1 MNTGLYRRCYKI
13 HFCRLDFL
21 LFYYVVIKYWTH
33 SNFSQFR
40 ILCACGSSFNTTY
53 KLPSVNMAQFQLVKH
68 QKASK
73 QSSMILGSQQIKPN
87 KETSNDISYKKKKK
101 GRKKERNDDKMEP
114 ERKKERKNERT
125 KKKKIK

>member
-1 MNTGLYRRCYKI
+1 MGRCYKI
-13 HFCRLDFL
+13 HFCRLNFL

-73 QSSMILGSQQIKPN
+73 QSSMILGSQQIKPK
-87 KETSNDISYKKKKK
+87 KETMIKWNQK
-101 GRKKERNDDKMEP
+101 
-114 ERKKERKNERT
+114 ERKKERMRET
-125 KKKKIK
+125 KQAH